1 MFDIKVLCKE
11 ETEKV
16 LEMTDVIPVVE
27 AAYSQKADKNATIFD
42 WVFHEFNPGIADM
55 DIKSGWLKENGLY
68 GMKLVS
74 FFSENKK
81 KDLPVIV
88 GVIMVFDDK
97 TGIPIGLLDGE
108 HITGM
113 RTGAAGA
120 IGAKYLAKD
129 NSETLLM
136 VGTGHIAKF
145 EIGAT
150 LLAVPS
156 INKVIIHDP
165 INNESAVALASKLKN
180 IIKDEFNVDRDI
192 EIVAGEELEEA
203 VGISDIV
210 ITATPSRQAMIKRD
224 WVKAGTHFSCI
235 GADMPGKVEIDPN
248 ILGESRVFVDDLNQC
263 SNIGEIETAIKEGIL
278 KAEEVA
284 GEIGDV
290 INGKVSG
297 REDDGQITVFDAT
310 GTALL
315 DIITAQLAF
324 KKANEKNIGVNVN
337 L

>member
-1 MFDIKVLCKE
+1 MFNIKVLCKE
-11 ETEKV
+11 ETEKI
-16 LEMTDVIPVVE
+16 LDMSDVISVVE

-55 DIKSGWLKENGLY
+55 DIKSGWLKNNGLY

-81 KDLPVIV
+81 KNLPEII

-97 TGIPIGLLDGE
+97 TGVPIGLLDGS

-120 IGAKYLAKD
+120 IGAKYLAKKK
-129 NSETLLM
+129 SETLLM

-150 LLAVPS
+150 LIAVPS
-156 INKVIIHDP
+156 VNKVIIYDP
-165 INNESAVALASKLKN
+165 RSEESAIRLASNLKN
-180 IIKDEFNVDRDI
+180 ILIDEFKIDRDI
-192 EIVAGEELEEA
+192 EVVVDKKLEES
-203 VGISDIV
+203 VKMSDII
-210 ITATPSRQAMIKRD
+210 ITATPSREPMIKRN
-224 WVKAGTHFSCI
+224 WVKPGTHFSCI
-235 GADMPGKVEIDPN
+235 GADMPGKVEIDPK
-248 ILGESRVFVDDLNQC
+248 ILCEARVFVDDLNQC

-278 KAEEVA
+278 KQEDVA
-284 GEIGDV
+284 GEIGDI
-290 INGKVSG
+290 INGKVPG
-297 REDDGQITVFDAT
+297 RENDQQITVFDAT

-315 DIITAQLAF
+315 DIITAQLALE
-324 KKANEKNIGVNVN
+324 KAKQKNVGVNVN

>member
-1 MFDIKVLCKE
+1 MFNIKVLCKE
-11 ETEKV
+11 ETEK
-16 LEMTDVIPVVE
+16 LLKMTDVISVVE
-27 AAYSQKADKNATIFD
+27 AAYSQKSDKNAVIFD

-55 DIKSGWLKENGLY
+55 DIKSGWLKNNGLF

-74 FFSENKK
+74 FFSENKQK
-81 KDLPVIV
+81 GLPEIV

-97 TGIPIGLLDGE
+97 TGVPIGLLDGS

-120 IGAKYLAKD
+120 IGAKYLAKK

-145 EIGAT
+145 EIAAT
-150 LLAVPS
+150 LITMPGVKKVTIYDPRNDEKAV
-156 INKVIIHDP
+156 
-165 INNESAVALASKLKN
+165 ELASKLKY
-180 IIKDEFNVDRDI
+180 ILKDEFNIDRDI
-192 EIVAGEELEEA
+192 EFIAEKNLEKA
-203 VGISDIV
+203 VKMSDII
-210 ITATPSRQAMIKRD
+210 ITATPSRKAMIKNE
-224 WVKAGTHFSCI
+224 WVKPGTHFSCI

-248 ILGESRVFVDDLNQC
+248 ILSRARVFVDDLDQC
-263 SNIGEIETAIKEGIL
+263 IKIGEIELAVKEGFL
-278 KAEEVA
+278 KAEDVK

-290 INGKVSG
+290 INKSVIG
-297 REDDGQITVFDAT
+297 REDNNQITVFDAT

-324 KKANEKNIGVNVN
+324 KKADEKNIGVNVN